1 MPEPIKLKPHLTA
14 DQLYKRYRDCR
25 HPQEKLRWR
34 ALYLISSGEQA
45 AQAARRVGRS
55 SAWMTKLAR
64 RYNQKGPEAVPNQ
77 RGESVGRKPHLDKAV
92 AKELDNALH
101 GAAPDGGLW
110 TAPKVVSWIK
120 DRTGASVNK
129 TTAWR
134 WMLRLG
140 FTLQVPRPQ
149 HRKKAGADE
158 QEAFKKS
165 WLKQLPT

>member
-1 MPEPIKLKPHLTA
+1 MPEPIKLKPHLTTE
-14 DQLYKRYRDCR
+14 QLYKHYRACR

-34 ALYLISSGEQA
+34 ALYLISNCEQA

-64 RYNQKGPEAVPNQ
+64 RYNQKGPDAVRNQ
-77 RGESVGRKPHLDKAV
+77 HSDSIGRKPHLDKAT
-92 AKELDNALH
+92 ALELDKALR
-101 GAAPDGGLW
+101 GPAPDGGLW

-120 DRTGASVNK
+120 DRTAATVNK

-134 WMLRLG
+134 LLRRLG

-149 HRKKAGADE
+149 HRKKASASE